1 MDFSIGLQIN
11 IGGYSYT
18 HCSHQSDRG
27 FFFRKSPLLWKQLI
41 SPLTT
46 KMHVRTDTHMDTHS
60 R

>member
-11 IGGYSYT
+11 IGGYSYS

-27 FFFRKSPLLWKQLI
+27 FFRKSPLLI

-46 KMHVRTDTHMDTHS
+46 KMHVRTDTHMDTYS